1 MRPTKLT
8 LSAFGPF
15 ANQQELDLTVLG
27 DKGIYLITGDT
38 GAGKTT
44 LFDAITYALFGAPS
58 GDVRQVNMLRSDYAD
73 KDTLTKVILN
83 FTHRGQNYSI
93 TRIPAGQMRRAR
105 RVQDGNEYVLIR
117 TPESSLTLPD
127 GTELT
132 TEKAISSKI
141 KDILGVDRDQ
151 FNQIAMIAQGK
162 FQELLLADTNKRLEI
177 FREIFKTQRFAA
189 FEKQVQDENKKIND
203 QYKSIKA
210 SLAQY
215 VAGIRCSEKSA
226 FFPQLELSKKG
237 QASWEEVTLLLANLL
252 AEETEQEK
260 VAGQLVVAKEQ
271 EINQLTARLATAK
284 NQEKARAAI
293 IEAAARIQELEPQEQ
308 TLSNNAAQVRSDNN
322 KQITEKQQQIGKI
335 EQTLPAYDQL
345 ADLKTQ
351 AATLQNSIDNLTD
364 QNANAAQ
371 ELLTAQKSIQAL
383 KTEFQTLTDSSAS
396 IERMKGEQKT
406 LKDREKA
413 LKKLKDD
420 QAEYNELAKSLSEA
434 QKTYEI
440 EQAKATKAMET
451 AQTQRTLFNNEQAG
465 LMAETLTEGVPCP
478 VCGSTNHP
486 HKALKSEKAPTEAK
500 VKTAEK
506 AALDAQKIANAKSS
520 EASKC
525 KGQVETALKALL
537 KQAETLLKVED
548 LKGLATQ
555 LPLEEKNLEEN
566 LKKKESEIQKEEKR
580 QKRWQELLAL
590 IPEKER
596 QLQADEQALA
606 EQKTALTTN
615 KTQLTEREKQIEEL
629 AQQLPY
635 PDRNAAKAAQ
645 TKLQENITTLQNAI
659 TTAETNLQ
667 NCRNELTQKR
677 GELNQSRE
685 LLKNAEELDIATE
698 EENLAKL
705 KEEKKG
711 LTESQQAIRSILDS
725 NRETQKGFL
734 NKKKEGAEVLER
746 GTWME
751 MLSKTANGQLKE
763 KPHIC
768 LETFYQM
775 EVFDRIIIR
784 ANSHLMRMSNGKF
797 DLKRRETYEGS
808 AQAGL
813 DLNVIDH
820 YCGVERSVKSLSG
833 GETFIAALS
842 LALGFSEEIQAT
854 AGGIVLDTMYVDE
867 GFGTLDEE
875 ALQQALK
882 ALNGLTEGNRLI
894 GIISHV
900 EELRKN
906 LEKQIVVTKAGKS
919 SKRGSSVE
927 IKV

>member
-15 ANQQELDLTVLG
+15 ADQQELDLTVLG

-73 KDTLTKVILN
+73 RDTLTKVVLE

-93 TRIPAGQMRRAR
+93 TRIPAGQMRRAK

-117 TPESSLTLPD
+117 NSEVSLTLPD

-132 TEKAISSKI
+132 AERAISSKI

-162 FQELLLADTNKRLEI
+162 FQELLLADTNRRLEI

-189 FEKQVQDENKKIND
+189 FEKQVQEENKKVND
-203 QYKSIKA
+203 QYESIKS

-226 FFPQLELSKKG
+226 LFPQLELSKKG
-237 QASWEEVTLLLANLL
+237 QASWEEVTLLLEELL
-252 AEETEQEK
+252 AEETEQERA
-260 VAGQLVVAKEQ
+260 AGQLVSAKEK

-284 NQEKARAAI
+284 NQERAREAI
-293 IEAAARIQELEPQEQ
+293 IVAEARIRELEPQEQ
-308 TLSNNAAQVRSDNN
+308 DLGKKAAQTRSDSN

-335 EQTLPAYDQL
+335 EQTLPEYNRL
-345 ADLKTQ
+345 ADLKKQ
-351 AATLQNSIDNLTD
+351 AATLQALIDTLTA
-364 QNANAAQ
+364 QNANAEQ

-396 IERMKGEQKT
+396 IERMKGEQKV
-406 LKDREKA
+406 LKDRQKA
-413 LKKLKDD
+413 LEKLGTD
-420 QAEYNELAKSLSEA
+420 QAEYNELAKSLTEA

-440 EQAKATKAMET
+440 EQTKATKAMET
-451 AQTQRTLFNNEQAG
+451 AQAQRTLFNNEQAG
-465 LMAETLTEGVPCP
+465 LMAAALAEGAPCP

-486 HKALKSEKAPTEAK
+486 HKAVKSEKAPTEAE
-500 VKTAEK
+500 VKKAEK
-506 AALDAQKIANAKSS
+506 AALDAQKLANDKSS

-537 KQAETLLKVED
+537 KQAETLLPVKD

-555 LPLEEKNLEEN
+555 LPLEEENLEEN
-566 LKKKESEIQKEEKR
+566 LRKKKAELQKEEKR
-580 QKRWQELLAL
+580 QKRWIELLAL

-615 KTQLTEREKQIEEL
+615 QTQLTERKKQIEEL

-635 PDRNAAKAAQ
+635 TDRNAAEAAQ
-645 TKLQENITTLQNAI
+645 TALQDEITELQNAI

-667 NCRNELTQKR
+667 NCKNDLTQRR
-677 GELNQSRE
+677 GELKQSRE
-685 LLKNAEELDIATE
+685 LLKNAEVLDIALE
-698 EENLAKL
+698 EGNLAKL
-705 KEEKKG
+705 QDEKKG
-711 LTESQQAIRSILDS
+711 LAESQQAIRSMLDS
-725 NRETQKGFL
+725 NQETQKGFSI
-734 NKKKEGAEVLER
+734 KMKEGAEVLAR
-746 GTWME
+746 GAWME
-751 MLSKTANGQLKE
+751 MLSKTANGQLK
-763 KPHIC
+763 PHIR

-775 EVFDRIIIR
+775 EVFDRVIIR

-797 DLKRRETYEGS
+797 DLKRRETYEGN

-854 AGGIVLDTMYVDE
+854 AGGIVLDTLYVDE

-882 ALNGLTEGNRLI
+882 VLNGLTEGNRMI

-906 LEKQIVVTKAGKS
+906 LAKQIVVTKAGKS
-919 SKRGSSVE
+919 SKRGSSVD
-927 IKV
+927 IFV